1 MALHTRGFR
10 QGGSWLRYIAKLL
23 AEVFRAFKS
32 GRRGALWCE
41 DIEHSVVFLEN
52 IGWKAIARV
61 VIFFVYK
68 FANTLEGMKFR
79 KQIIR
84 WMKLAYQDSFLSPIK
99 FHLFPVND
107 YFTELWNSASQPFTA
122 NIKTS
127 TNITVALDRRIN
139 QVFHFQDVR
148 VALKNFR
155 PCLKNRTHINERTAV
170 SRARRSWNEVFV
182 ANISRSKVWVA
193 KKHVLSK
200 SVSRIFNSLCHL
212 KNC

>member
-10 QGGSWLRYIAKLL
+10 QGDTWLRYIAKLL

-52 IGWKAIARV
+52 IGWKAVARV

-107 YFTELWNSASQPFTA
+107 YFTELCNSASKPFTA

-127 TNITVALDRRIN
+127 ADITIALDRRIN

-148 VALKNFR
+148 VALKNLR
-155 PCLKNRTHINERTAV
+155 PWLKNRTHINERTAV
-170 SRARRSWNEVFV
+170 PRACRSWNEVFV
-182 ANISRSKVWVA
+182 ANISRNKFWMA
-193 KKHVLSK
+193 KKHILAE
-200 SVSRIFNSLCHL
+200 SVSRIFNSFCHL
-212 KNC
+212 ESC